1 VGASAP
7 IKAVEIATGLGMGAL
22 AVAATTNLAAIAG
35 VAIESVP
42 LWVAKWEADEQR
54 RGFELDAELARA
66 VRDFKAAT
74 KGVNWGPRPK
84 TAAKP

>member
-1 VGASAP
+1 MGATVP
-7 IKAVEIATGLGMGAL
+7 IKAAQVATGLGLGAL
-22 AVAATTNLAAIAG
+22 AVAATANLAAIAG

-54 RGFELDAELARA
+54 RGFERDAELARA